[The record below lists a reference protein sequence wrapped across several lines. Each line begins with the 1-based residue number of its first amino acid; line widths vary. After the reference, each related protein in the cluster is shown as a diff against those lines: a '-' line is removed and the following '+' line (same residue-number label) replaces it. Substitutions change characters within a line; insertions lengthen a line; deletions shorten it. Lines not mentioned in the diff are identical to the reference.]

1 MLRRAVC
8 GEGIQ
13 KDIIIAAF
21 GFALENITSISDG
34 HIILAVAKMLPAQL
48 HNLCIYLGNLKPLLC
63 EVAGDRPDSM
73 SNKKYILE
81 KRPARLH

>member
-1 MLRRAVC
+1 MPGRAVS

-13 KDIIIAAF
+13 QDVVIAVFRLTLKNEAPVPDDDIIP
-21 GFALENITSISDG
+21 
-34 HIILAVAKMLPAQL
+34 AVPKMLPAQL
-48 HNLCIYLGNLKPLLC
+48 HNLRTHLGNLKPLLR
-63 EVAGDRPDSM
+63 EVTGDRPDSM